1 LKGTILLPEK
11 DDFKKLV
18 LLFMDL
24 VPQDRDETIY
34 ENKPFKD
41 MAEVYRKELH
51 PIDLIK
57 GH

>member
-1 LKGTILLPEK
+1 M
-11 DDFKKLV
+11 KL
-18 LLFMDL
+18 
-24 VPQDRDETIY
+24 IY

-41 MAEVYRKELH
+41 IAEVYTGKELH